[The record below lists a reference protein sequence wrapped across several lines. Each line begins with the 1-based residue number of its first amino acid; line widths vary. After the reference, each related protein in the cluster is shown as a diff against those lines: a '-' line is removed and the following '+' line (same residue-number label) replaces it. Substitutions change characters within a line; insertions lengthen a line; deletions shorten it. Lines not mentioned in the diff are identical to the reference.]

1 MAIKYDKFTAE
12 ALIHPCRYEDGTID
26 NHFVEEAEF
35 PTSFRYRRL
44 DLFWNYQ
51 LPNGKHNIKVVV
63 DKQNVNALLR
73 SWEYIVYSDKKQQSS
88 Y

>member
-1 MAIKYDKFTAE
+1 MNRKKFYK
-12 ALIHPCRYEDGTID
+12 RS
-26 NHFVEEAEF
+26 NSSV
-35 PTSFRYRRL
+35 L
-44 DLFWNYQ
+44 DLFCNYQ

>member
-1 MAIKYDKFTAE
+1 MTQFN
-12 ALIHPCRYEDGTID
+12 LQP
-26 NHFVEEAEF
+26 
-35 PTSFRYRRL
+35 RYRRL